1 MQLVTPELREQLIA
15 NGERRGD
22 DHVPVVKFFFPIGAA
37 TWLVTE
43 MDPDE
48 NDHLFGLAD
57 LGLGFPELG
66 GISLSELENFRGPLG
81 LGIERDLYFKPRYP
95 LSVYAEAA
103 RAAQRIVETGPLLE
117 DAARAQRVQPVNSSD
132 AAAAESADDR
142 MGVRD
147 AAVRRTAVRGTAVRR
162 TGS

>member
-15 NGERRGD
+15 NGKRRGD

-57 LGLGFPELG
+57 LGMGFPELG
-66 GISLSELENFRGPLG
+66 GISLSELQNFRGPLG
-81 LGIERDLYFKPRYP
+81 LGIERDLYFKPRYT

-103 RAAQRIVETGPLLE
+103 RAAQRIVETGPELE
-117 DAARAQRVQPVNSSD
+117 DAARAQRVQPVNASD
-132 AAAAESADDR
+132 AVVQPSPENRIAEGR
-142 MGVRD
+142 F
-147 AAVRRTAVRGTAVRR
+147 AVRR